1 MEKAI
6 WIAVIGCLLL
16 FIGISMPA
24 QQTQS
29 TTTCVDSTYGF
40 ADGCIESTY
49 TVPNLDKPFLMIVGF
64 VMTTVGVGAYYNER
78 TSNSSTVTS
87 SITERNRSDEQ
98 LSSDVSSDESNNTM
112 LHEQID
118 SNKNK
123 NDK

>member
-29 TTTCVDSTYGF
+29 TTTCVDSTYDF
-40 ADGCIESTY
+40 ADGCVESTY

-64 VMTTVGVGAYYNER
+64 IMTTIGVGAVYNER
-78 TSNSSTVTS
+78 TSNSSATITS
-87 SITERNRSDEQ
+87 SITEQNRSDNQ
-98 LSSDVSSDESNNTM
+98 NNSNKSNNPM
-112 LHEQID
+112 LHEQVN
-118 SNKNK
+118 SK
-123 NDK
+123 NDEKDE